1 MKKLRRAQKGK
12 ETPKGTALN
21 ETPDFMLSEQG
32 LIAKY
37 GEQKQK
43 APSNIPPEAV
53 ADPQL
58 ARRLMEQGTI
68 SEAPS
73 RYDNFLPR
81 VGLNPNFLGQGESG
95 TLNPF
100 TLDAAGGWTE
110 ALGMHNPQTFNVPR
124 LDAETGEV
132 INEEY
137 KTSLM
142 NELNRT
148 GVEPTF
154 TFTSAG
160 GPGAGFRGYFP
171 YSDPLGIGLELDLDP
186 TGPGGG
192 LLINTANLRNYGNS
206 LADATGTDV
215 TRDMNLPPGFLYT
228 GIEMAGNM
236 RTPFVGATV
245 SAHDTQQLQ
254 TWLGRADNE
263 QIEEVTRGGM
273 HAMGPGLYSWNH
285 GSKFRGGL
293 KVHNPFDVMGKPWIE
308 TPGLFGKTGL
318 HNPVSGT
325 GVGVGGRSG
334 LRGGN
339 LVPHVELG
347 PLEQGFRGG
356 FADIKADVLS
366 KVDELIKTGQVVD
379 EGGDVVVTYN
389 AANKALSK
397 EAAAKKI
404 YDAVAGSIP
413 TGKLFDKLRIPQVLD
428 AAGEALYGTTGA
440 GGYDKAG
447 KTLANTLKNSKIPY
461 GKLLNHPWLWKG
473 LSRGLMVPD
482 AIDIGLG
489 ALHRPGMP
497 VSDAWSGVF
506 GDNPNS
512 EFMEQYGAF
521 PRAQLFMDQGI
532 DPVFNHKWFDNDLQ
546 KDQKLEKAIAPII
559 KTLQKEERYK
569 DKSGVEL
576 RPLAIKILQDKEKAV
591 SDASKIKRVTNP
603 YNNGI
608 GGYKFQGGG
617 PNNQQTELASPSM
630 PGVPN
635 KTWLN
640 LVDQLGKGETV
651 ENAEYMSTANIMSFE
666 HGGVHW
672 DIPEDEPTRREIR
685 REKREDQ
692 KGMIPARFR
701 NRGQAGLDAYRAMMQ
716 EKNSASRNPFAGLKS
731 LFGNGRG
738 STQKAAENAGMKCSK
753 TGCGAYGY

>member
-1 MKKLRRAQKGK
+1 MKKLRKAQKGK
-12 ETPKGTALN
+12 ETAKGTSLS
-21 ETPDFMLSEQG
+21 ETPDFMLSEEG

-37 GEQKQK
+37 GAKK
-43 APSNIPPEAV
+43 KGVPRNTGPEAV

-58 ARRLMEQGTI
+58 VQRLMQQGAI
-68 SEAPS
+68 SQSPS

-81 VGLNPNFLGQGESG
+81 VGLDPNFLGQGESG

-110 ALGMHNPQTFNVPR
+110 ALGMHNPQKFNIPR
-124 LDAETGEV
+124 LDPETGEV

-137 KTSLM
+137 KTSFM

-186 TGPGGG
+186 TGPGAG
-192 LLINTANLRNYGNS
+192 LLFNTAHLKGYGNS
-206 LADATGTDV
+206 LADATGTNV

-236 RTPFVGATV
+236 KTPFVGATV

-293 KVHNPFDVMGKPWIE
+293 SVHNPFNVMGKPWIE
-308 TPGLFGKTGL
+308 TPGMFGNTGL

-325 GVGVGGRSG
+325 GVGIGGRSG
-334 LRGGN
+334 IRGGN
-339 LVPHVELG
+339 IVPHVELG
-347 PLEQGFRGG
+347 PVEQGFRGG
-356 FADIKADVLS
+356 FADMKTNVLS
-366 KVDELIKTGQVVD
+366 KVDELLKTGQVVD
-379 EGGDVVVTYN
+379 EGGDILVTYKQ
-389 AANKALSK
+389 ANKALSR

-404 YDAVAGSIP
+404 YDAISGSIP
-413 TGKLFDKLRIPQVLD
+413 TGKWLTEAPKGLARLNPLAHASKLKIPQALD
-428 AAGEALYGTTGA
+428 AVGEALYGTKGP

-447 KTLANTLKNSKIPY
+447 NTLANILKNSKIPY
-461 GKLLNHPWLWKG
+461 GKVLNHPWLWKG

-482 AIDIGLG
+482 AIDVGLG
-489 ALHRPGMP
+489 ALHQKGQPI
-497 VSDAWSGVF
+497 SDAWSGVF
-506 GDNPNS
+506 GENPNAK
-512 EFMEQYGAF
+512 FMEQYGAF

-569 DKSGVEL
+569 DVNPVEL
-576 RPLAIKILQDKEKAV
+576 RPLAIKILQDKIKQNK
-591 SDASKIKRVTNP
+591 DNTRLKRVIEKTTGFP
-603 YNNGI
+603 TGP
-608 GGYKFQGGG
+608 KFQGGG
-617 PNNQQTELASPSM
+617 SQNAM
-630 PGVPN
+630 PPAAPN
-635 KTWLN
+635 KTWLD

-651 ENAEYMSTANIMSFE
+651 DNATYMSTANVMSLE
-666 HGGVHW
+666 HGGPSNW
-672 DIPEDEPTRREIR
+672 
-685 REKREDQ
+685 
-692 KGMIPARFR
+692 
-701 NRGQAGLDAYRAMMQ
+701 
-716 EKNSASRNPFAGLKS
+716 
-731 LFGNGRG
+731 GR
-738 STQKAAENAGMKCSK
+738 KK
-753 TGCGAYGY
+753 